1 VHQTLGKVTDDI
13 QRRRIFNTAI
23 AAVMELMN
31 TLAKFNDV
39 TTQGRAVM
47 QEALEKVVLMLS
59 PIVPHACHALWH
71 ELGHASA
78 VIDQSWPEVDA
89 SALQQDTLEIVV
101 QVNGKLRGRVVISA
115 QATEDQARSI
125 ALADDN
131 VKRWVEDKPVRKF
144 IYVPGKL
151 INVVV

>member
-1 VHQTLGKVTDDI
+1 
-13 QRRRIFNTAI
+13 
-23 AAVMELMN
+23 
-31 TLAKFNDV
+31 
-39 TTQGRAVM
+39 M

-59 PIVPHACHALWH
+59 PIVPHACHTLWH
-71 ELGHASA
+71 ELGHESA

-115 QATEDQARSI
+115 QATEDQARAI